1 MRCEVVPVS
10 LGTEF
15 AGWWP
20 GLRRPGPVQLGPA
33 AAAFPVSQS
42 EPHHTFVPIP
52 SSQKVHSSIFHSL
65 CTQLSENVYTLKHI
79 YVLFYLS
86 NNSVTC
92 TLSRV
97 SIIERQIPS
106 LAQSHQK
113 LYCPSSGLKCKLDLK
128 PFICPRNSF
137 LHFTKHTNQKKPQ
150 DITFDVWYLFH
161 ICSNKYESI
170 GINW

>member
-33 AAAFPVSQS
+33 AAAFPSQS

-150 DITFDVWYLFH
+150 DITFDVCYLFH